1 MIRRLRLYREYRR
14 QGLRQAW
21 HYAGM
26 GPVAWSVAKYAAIVA
41 SAVAIA
47 VALSRQAEAI
57 QDAADN
63 RVAAK
68 VSNQAGEIEEL
79 RRLLAACLGNREGA
93 LWIGGELHLCRAVP
107 TGIRQ

>member
-1 MIRRLRLYREYRR
+1 MIRRVRLYREYRR

-26 GPVAWSVAKYAAIVA
+26 APVAWSVAKYVAVVAAA
-41 SAVAIA
+41 LAIA

-57 QDAADN
+57 QEAADN

-68 VSNQAGEIEEL
+68 VSSQAGEIEAL
-79 RRLLAACLGNREGA
+79 RRILAACLGDRDGA
-93 LWIGGELHLCRAVP
+93 IFIGGELHLCRAVP